1 MPMPVPTAEQDRV
14 HPPRDDPRWRE
25 SYYFSFFD
33 ETLGIGGFS
42 SIGKRPAKGH
52 TGFINVIWGPE
63 IPTLVASEFGQMDQ
77 HDDNHSVAGLEYRAE
92 GEYGPWALS
101 FDGRLNDG
109 GSATECDHD
118 ALGSVGRLPA
128 PKVDVG
134 FELSFVPTYPP
145 YLYEEREEW
154 RDLFDG
160 HVDEV
165 GTVEGELRIGSEH
178 HAVDGR
184 GAKDH
189 SWGVRDWFKPDA
201 WRWLDVVSADAA
213 ELALWR
219 ASFGGDWI
227 GDGAVYADGKTEAL
241 AEYEEQVTTTERPDK
256 PIPSQIELDAGSASQ
271 RLHLSGEIVRTV
283 PIMFSKDDNGSRL
296 TSWND
301 RALVR
306 CAVDGGGTAW
316 ANVEF
321 ESLLRG
327 EG

>member
-1 MPMPVPTAEQDRV
+1 MTVPAPDHDRV

-25 SYYFSFFD
+25 SFYFSFFD
-33 ETLGIGGFS
+33 AASGIGGFS

-52 TGFINVIWGPE
+52 SGFINVIWGPDM
-63 IPTLVASEFGQMDQ
+63 PTLVASEFGEMRR
-77 HDDNHSVAGLEYRAE
+77 HDDRHSVDGLEYAPQ
-92 GEYGPWALS
+92 GPYEPWRLT

-109 GSATECDHD
+109 GDGVECDHA
-118 ALGSVGRLPA
+118 ALGPVGRSPA
-128 PKVDVG
+128 AKVDVG
-134 FELSFVPTYPP
+134 FELVFTPSAPP
-145 YLYEEREEW
+145 YMYEESDAW

-165 GTVEGELRIGSEH
+165 GTVEGEVRIGAET
-178 HAVDGR
+178 HAIRGR

-201 WRWLDVVSADAA
+201 WRWIDLVRGDGP

-219 ASFGGDWI
+219 ASFGGEWV
-227 GDGAVYADGKTEAL
+227 GDGALYHGAASEAL
-241 AEYEEQVTTTERPDK
+241 TSYEESVDTSDRARK
-256 PIPSQIELDAGSASQ
+256 PLPTRIEVEAASASQ
-271 RLHLSGEIVRTV
+271 RLRLAGDVVRTV
-283 PIMFSKDDNGSRL
+283 PILFSKGEGGSKL

-306 CAVDGGGTAW
+306 CSIEGGGEAW

-321 ESLLRG
+321 ESLLG
-327 EG
+327 GASG